1 MGKLVYPV
9 LLAFVFG
16 SSGAAAQVVHKC
28 VGEGGEIVYQSL
40 ECGPGQDRRRTWVTA
55 PAEVSP
61 ADLRRRQQ
69 RERAGSE
76 YLRKLATRGGGRRSG
91 GGAAISRY
99 QEPKRCA
106 RARARRAEAQSGSRR
121 LSLEQL
127 ERLGDMVY
135 EACK

>member
-1 MGKLVYPV
+1 MGKFACPL
-9 LLAFVFG
+9 LLAFAFG
-16 SSGAAAQVVHKC
+16 PSGVAAQAVHKC
-28 VGEGGEIVYQSL
+28 VGEDGAVVYQSL
-40 ECGPGQDRRRTWVTA
+40 ECGPGQDRRRTWATA
-55 PAEVSP
+55 PADVSP
-61 ADLRRRQQ
+61 ADLRRDQA

-99 QEPKRCA
+99 QDPKGCA
-106 RARARRAEAQSGSRR
+106 RARARRAEAQSSSRR

-127 ERLGDMVY
+127 EQLGDMVY